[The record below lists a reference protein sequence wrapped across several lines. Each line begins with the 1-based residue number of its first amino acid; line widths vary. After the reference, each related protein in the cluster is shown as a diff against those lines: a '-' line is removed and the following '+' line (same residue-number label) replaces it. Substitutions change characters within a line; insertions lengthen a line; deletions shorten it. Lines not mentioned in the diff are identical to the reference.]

1 MNNSVES
8 WKKHPDI
15 DKIEVSS
22 FGRVRSL
29 KGFYYGIN
37 PGKDGYMRVCF
48 RMNGKVVSKLAH
60 RLVAETFLPNPEN
73 FSQVNHKDCNPQNNS
88 VSNLEWCTSSYDAK
102 YREKYGISRAE
113 AQGHP
118 LFAINLDTLEVSH
131 FCSQG
136 EASQEL
142 GVNKGNINSVIK
154 GKYKH
159 TGGYWFTNDDDSAAD
174 AVKHKLQDIGGIGL
188 KI

>member
-1 MNNSVES
+1 MAEIEI
-8 WKKHPDI
+8 WKAHPDI

-29 KGFYYGIN
+29 KGLYYGIN

-60 RLVAETFLPNPEN
+60 RLAAETFLPNLDNLP
-73 FSQVNHKDCNPQNNS
+73 QVNHLDCNRKNNN
-88 VSNLEWCTSSYDAK
+88 VDNLEWCTRQENIA
-102 YREKYGISRAE
+102 YRDKL
-113 AQGHP
+113 GHT
-118 LFAINLDTLEVSH
+118 AINNAPKSPVFAVNLTTLEVSH
-131 FCSQG
+131 FHSQN

-154 GKYKH
+154 GKYKQ
-159 TGGYWFTNDDDSAAD
+159 TGGYWFVNDDGH
-174 AVKHKLQDIGGIGL
+174 AVDVVKSKLHDIGKTGL